1 MKKLLSLLLIMITCS
16 VGIAHATGESD
27 TETVT
32 SLKYVTDELNTRQDK
47 FGAND
52 GKAMTFTNT
61 AGGNLPRDVK
71 ESLGTSTSD
80 NGLPTVSA
88 VNAGLDDKQNTIPA
102 MNTNTVV
109 TYTGVAGTVGQ
120 KGIYQDTG
128 TYASQQNNL
137 IDAGTFNAALRNGLN
152 DEFVCADRDPVSNQ
166 CWLWSIDNE
175 TENRSPNLFDISKVP
190 GDSRITNNGDGS
202 ITVTTGPTSSAVS
215 SDKTLSQLAP
225 GLEVGKTY
233 TLSFKTTGTD
243 RYIYLRKDA
252 SSSTTWRLGSPTI
265 TMTQDLLDSTVYFY
279 ASGVSTTATISEI
292 QIEEGTTATPYV
304 PYGNIYI
311 PQNQTAQNQ

>member
-1 MKKLLSLLLIMITCS
+1 MITCS
-16 VGIAHATGESD
+16 VGIAYATGESD

-32 SLKYVTDELNTRQDK
+32 SLKYVADELNTRQDK

-52 GKAMTFTNT
+52 GKAMTFTNV

-71 ESLGTSTSD
+71 ASLGTSTSD

-88 VNAGLDDKQNTIPA
+88 VNTGLENKQDEIGA
-102 MNTNTVV
+102 ANTNTVV
-109 TYTGVAGTVGQ
+109 TYTGTPGTLGQ

-128 TYASQQNNL
+128 TYASQQDNL
-137 IDAGTFNAALRNGLN
+137 IDAGTFNAALKNGLDN
-152 DEFVCADRDPVSNQ
+152 EFVCAGYATTGE

-175 TENRSPNLFDISKVP
+175 TENRSPNLFDISNISNVS
-190 GDSRITNNGDGS
+190 GIVNNGDGT
-202 ITVTTGPTSSAVS
+202 ITVTTTASSSAVS
-215 SDKTLSQLAP
+215 SGKKLSRLAP

-233 TLSFKTTGTD
+233 TLSFKTTGTE

-252 SSSTTWRLGSPTI
+252 SSSTTWLLSSPTR
-265 TMTQDLLDSTVYFY
+265 TMTQDLLDSYVYFY
-279 ASGVSTTATISEI
+279 ASGISTTATISDI
-292 QIEEGTTATPYV
+292 QIEEGTTATSYV

-311 PQNQTAQNQ
+311 PQNQ